1 MDLIVKLPKTDRGH
15 ESILGFVDR
24 LSKMV
29 HIIPTVESLDALG
42 FARHFRDWILRLH
55 GMPGSVLS
63 DRGPQFNNLF
73 WKEVNALTG
82 MKRKL
87 SSAYHPQTDG
97 QTERTNRTLEEM
109 LRAYV
114 QPDQNDWDEHLACAE
129 FAINNSWQE
138 SVKNTPFFLFMA
150 CTLSLRCRRVCL
162 GWCLVLMILWKELKE
177 Q

>member
-1 MDLIVKLPKTDRGH
+1 MGAHHYGLYSEAAKDRGH
-15 ESILGFVDR
+15 DSILVFVEW

-29 HIIPTVESLDALG
+29 HIIPTFESLDALG
-42 FARHFRDWILRLH
+42 FARHFRDWVLRLY

-97 QTERTNRTLEEM
+97 QTERTNRTLE
-109 LRAYV
+109 
-114 QPDQNDWDEHLACAE
+114 
-129 FAINNSWQE
+129 
-138 SVKNTPFFLFMA
+138 
-150 CTLSLRCRRVCL
+150 
-162 GWCLVLMILWKELKE
+162 
-177 Q
+177 